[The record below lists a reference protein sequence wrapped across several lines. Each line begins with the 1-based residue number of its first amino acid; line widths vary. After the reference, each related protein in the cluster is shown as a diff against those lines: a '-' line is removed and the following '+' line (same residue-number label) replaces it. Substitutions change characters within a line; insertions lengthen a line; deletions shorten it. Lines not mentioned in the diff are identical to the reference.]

1 MKNIDKSIVVNRES
15 QNLESDES
23 ESQEPANAPFQE
35 HFDLSQADAG
45 RTGYVM
51 SETLNPRQGDTV
63 DFSIDFHTS
72 PLAGRVLERQQ
83 AWLQRQVLNET
94 RDAYIVTDEIECCV
108 LVKPVFFARLNGMMG
123 FLKTALPQDI
133 CQEENCQD

>member
-1 MKNIDKSIVVNRES
+1 
-15 QNLESDES
+15 
-23 ESQEPANAPFQE
+23 
-35 HFDLSQADAG
+35 
-45 RTGYVM
+45 M
-51 SETLNPRQGDTV
+51 SETLNPTQGDTV
-63 DFSIDFHTS
+63 DFSIDFHAS

-94 RDAYIVTDEIECCV
+94 RDACIVTDEIECCV

-123 FLKTALPQDI
+123 FLKTALPQYI